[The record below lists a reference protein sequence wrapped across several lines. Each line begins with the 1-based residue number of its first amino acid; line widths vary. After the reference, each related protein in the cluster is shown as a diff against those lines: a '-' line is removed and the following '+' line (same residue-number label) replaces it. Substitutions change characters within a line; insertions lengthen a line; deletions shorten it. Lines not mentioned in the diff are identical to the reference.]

1 MVDRV
6 VALEASNSQLNSKL
20 DALTHMM
27 AQLMKSSKAKSDSS
41 SSDSAH
47 SDDDEDT
54 KEREA
59 KKEEFK
65 AMQSMAGTKIFN
77 KIMDEECPPA

>member
-41 SSDSAH
+41 ASAH

-54 KEREA
+54 KKEREA
-59 KKEEFK
+59 KKEFK

>member
-54 KEREA
+54 KKEREA
-59 KKEEFK
+59 KKEFK

-77 KIMDEECPPA
+77 KIMHEE